1 MDSYTELD
9 SHLDEM
15 YASSYND
22 DLDDAYERNN
32 MSYEMLAYKH
42 YAWTYIIACAL
53 HNVAHHVTVWEL
65 AHIAWHY
72 EMWHRMCHLRNC
84 IIHRN
89 VPICQ
94 ASLWQFGEWH
104 IGINICD

>member
-42 YAWTYIIACAL
+42 YA
-53 HNVAHHVTVWEL
+53 
-65 AHIAWHY
+65 
-72 EMWHRMCHLRNC
+72 
-84 IIHRN
+84 
-89 VPICQ
+89 
-94 ASLWQFGEWH
+94 
-104 IGINICD
+104 